1 MNRTDCLSDL
11 VTRARRYR
19 MSRGELA
26 QLDEHLSS
34 CGQCRLTQQIG
45 DDFDVI
51 GGLQAGD
58 DVRIATLADAIVRG
72 RPGRGVRRARA
83 RRLSGIAAAV
93 AFALFAAAGAY
104 AMLERPPVVRA
115 PVESALLAASATP
128 REQVELVAS
137 TALRALR
144 VDAPA
149 PARPIAPARV
159 ASAPRPQG
167 PSSPVAPQPEPVDSA
182 SVLYANANGERR
194 RSHVLEAISLYD
206 ELERQYPASAEALAS
221 RVSLGRLL
229 LGRGMFSEALTQL
242 TGYLTAAPDGTLAPE
257 ALFGR
262 ARALQALGRKDDE
275 RAAWVGLLAKFPD
288 SVYATQAHRRI
299 AELR

>member
-51 GGLQAGD
+51 SGLQAGD
-58 DVRIATLADAIVRG
+58 DVRIATLANAIVRG
-72 RPGRGVRRARA
+72 RAGRGVRRARA
-83 RRLSGIAAAV
+83 RLSGIAAAV
-93 AFALFAAAGAY
+93 AFTLFAAAGAY
-104 AMLERPPVVRA
+104 AMLERPLVVRP

-137 TALRALR
+137 TALRAPR
-144 VDAPA
+144 VDAPS
-149 PARPIAPARV
+149 PARPIARV
-159 ASAPRPQG
+159 ASAPRSQG
-167 PSSPVAPQPEPVDSA
+167 PSSRAIPQPEPVGSA

-262 ARALQALGRKDDE
+262 GRALQALGRKDDE

-288 SVYATQAHRRI
+288 SVYATQAQRRI